1 MRLSENIRQLLKSS
15 IKESFGDVKVYL
27 FGSRVDDKKKG
38 GDIDIAI
45 ESDISREDFRRNKIK
60 FFTSLIKKDFDLKV
74 DLVKYTN
81 DQSLLSKEIEK
92 NKILL

>member
-1 MRLSENIRQLLKSS
+1 MRLSNRLCQIIKSS
-15 IKESFGDVKVYL
+15 INESFGDVNIYL
-27 FGSRVDDKKKG
+27 FGSRTDDSKFG

-45 ESDISREDFRRNKIK
+45 ETNISRDEFRKNKIK
-60 FFTSLIKKDFDLKV
+60 FLSSLVKKDFDLKI
-74 DLVKYTN
+74 DIVKYYK